1 MFQNWLRYMPF
12 CFVVW
17 LARRNCSVMRIGD
30 QNWHHVWDDVL
41 VLSSDSV
48 RERMRRQRARAILN
62 RTAILRAE
70 LDRLEKQNGQKT
82 PSRGTDE

>member
-17 LARRNCSVMRIGD
+17 LARRNCSVMRICD

-41 VLSSDSV
+41 VLSDEDV
-48 RERMRRQRARAILN
+48 RARLRRQRARAILN

-70 LDRLEKQNGQKT
+70 LERLERQNGKKT
-82 PSRGTDE
+82 SGERADE